1 MKKLFFFLMAVLAI
15 SLSSCS
21 KDNDSIEDEIKG
33 SRLIGSWVH
42 LYDIIDGK
50 KYECTEPEKCILTF
64 TKNTV
69 IDYCKDDVLSGH
81 EVEYTVNG
89 NVLWILGIAA
99 YEFTISGNSVV
110 FDFGD
115 GQTSYYKRK

>member
-1 MKKLFFFLMAVLAI
+1 MFFFLMAVLAI

-33 SRLIGSWVH
+33 SRLVGSWVH
-42 LYDIIDGK
+42 LYDIIDGE
-50 KYECTEPEKCILTF
+50 KYECTEPGKCILTF

-69 IDYCKDDVLSGH
+69 IDYCKDDVLNGH

-99 YEFTISGNSVV
+99 YEFTFSGNTVV